1 MKRTK
6 THTLPSEEQLDT
18 AVNLYD
24 RGILDR
30 LHSIL
35 EPLFGHGPYLIIT
48 DGTIWKAVG
57 NRFAN
62 FFEHEPGTAL
72 YVLPSFPPPYAA
84 DTLLANIS
92 AMLATAGAIPVA
104 LGSGTINDLVKR
116 ASFENSIRYVCIP
129 TAPSV
134 DGFTSFGAAITVE
147 GFKTTLE
154 CPPPLCVVADEDIIV
169 NAPVGL
175 IASGYGDIM
184 AKLLGGADWIIA
196 DAMGI
201 EAIDPDVWKLAQD
214 AAVALFPRGKE
225 IHEGS
230 PEAISILYKGLI
242 STGLA
247 IQRYKDSR
255 PASGTEHLLSHT
267 WEMLHCSGDMEA
279 FSHGFK
285 VAVGSLISSAF
296 MSELFGEK
304 GVLRAFIEQ
313 NGFSPHEDLLR
324 YRLGIADLLEAEGPL
339 KTKIVDTIAA
349 KTPSELELHSRA
361 ERARQVWPELA
372 KKVVRQ
378 IPVFP
383 DLKKAFSDAS
393 CPTEPGQIGLS
404 RSDCIKSLKIASL
417 IRRRYTVLDL
427 ASELGA
433 LDAAADIVFSSKYFT
448 DFAQE

>member
-1 MKRTK
+1 
-6 THTLPSEEQLDT
+6 
-18 AVNLYD
+18 
-24 RGILDR
+24 
-30 LHSIL
+30 
-35 EPLFGHGPYLIIT
+35 
-48 DGTIWKAVG
+48 
-57 NRFAN
+57 
-62 FFEHEPGTAL
+62 
-72 YVLPSFPPPYAA
+72 
-84 DTLLANIS
+84 
-92 AMLATAGAIPVA
+92 
-104 LGSGTINDLVKR
+104 
-116 ASFENSIRYVCIP
+116 
-129 TAPSV
+129 
-134 DGFTSFGAAITVE
+134 
-147 GFKTTLE
+147 
-154 CPPPLCVVADEDIIV
+154 
-169 NAPVGL
+169 
-175 IASGYGDIM
+175 
-184 AKLLGGADWIIA
+184 
-196 DAMGI
+196 
-201 EAIDPDVWKLAQD
+201 
-214 AAVALFPRGKE
+214 
-225 IHEGS
+225 
-230 PEAISILYKGLI
+230 
-242 STGLA
+242 
-247 IQRYKDSR
+247 
-255 PASGTEHLLSHT
+255 
-267 WEMLHCSGDMEA
+267 MEA

-339 KTKIVDTIAA
+339 KAKIVDTIAA

-378 IPVFP
+378 IPAFP